1 MPRGSS
7 RLFRTRMDGAA
18 ADLGISGGVANRL
31 TDKTFRHFA
40 AGAYKAQGFSVDG
53 PNVSRV
59 FQENADLAIS
69 ELGLSAFTA
78 QTMSLNFPT
87 EGSTDA
93 LRNTTEQALGIANA
107 WSLGVWFNT
116 TIPEVASPFVFVTA
130 GSGPAVNNDR
140 INLYHDSGGS
150 NRLRFDWGD
159 QSGLPIEITAFNN
172 YYTGRNGLWTHI
184 LAVWTGSILLM
195 FKNGVSVGAP
205 DVGVN
210 NPAITMVDSI
220 RAIGLGN
227 LSTPGNSSV
236 VGNIAQCQ
244 LWRVDVTA
252 LATNGVGAFL
262 QSSPSAINLNVDSPG
277 DDYLFASDLA
287 HWWRPGHEAD
297 PNIGRDYAE
306 AGFTPTIDLGVNAV
320 GITDGDRQ
328 ANVP

>member
-1 MPRGSS
+1 
-7 RLFRTRMDGAA
+7 MDGAA
-18 ADLGISGGVANRL
+18 ADLGISGGVENRL
-31 TDKTFRHFA
+31 VDSVFRHKA
-40 AGAYKAQGFSVDG
+40 AGAYAAQGFSVDG
-53 PNVSRV
+53 PNVSRI
-59 FQENADLAIS
+59 FQEDADLAIS

-87 EGSTDA
+87 EGTTDA
-93 LRNTTEQALGIANA
+93 LRNSTEQVLGIANA

-116 TIPEVASPFVFVTA
+116 TIPEVSSPFLFVAA
-130 GSGPAVNNDR
+130 GSGPEVNDDR

-150 NRLRFDWGD
+150 DRLRFDWGD
-159 QSGLPIEITAFNN
+159 QTGLPIEITAFNG
-172 YYTGRNGLWTHI
+172 YYAGRNGLWTHI

-195 FKNGVSVGAP
+195 FRNGVSVGAP

-210 NPAITMVDSI
+210 NPAITMADSV

-227 LSTPGNSSV
+227 LSTAGNSSV
-236 VGNIAQCQ
+236 VGNIAQAQ
-244 LWRVDVTA
+244 LWRVDITN
-252 LATNGVGAFL
+252 LATNGVAAFL
-262 QSSPSAINLNVDSPG
+262 QASPSSINLNADTPAS
-277 DDYLFASDLA
+277 DYTFASDLA
-287 HWWRPGHEAD
+287 HWWRPGHEGS